1 MSLFSGKTYDVVVV
15 GAGAAGLFCAGVA
28 GQRGLRVLVL
38 DHATVLG
45 EKIRISGGGRC
56 NFTNLHSSLE
66 NFLCLAPRFPQQVLR
81 GYSPQDFIRLVR
93 AYRIGFHEKHKGQL
107 FCDRSSS
114 EIIAMLR
121 AEAEK
126 GGVQLAHPVRIQ
138 AISQVGR
145 DWSISTDQGSLVVPQ
160 LVMATGGLPVPAI
173 GASGLALDVARSLG
187 LAVTPIQPAL
197 VPLALTAE
205 ETSFL
210 TQLAGVSLPVR
221 IRAGTLRAS
230 SHGGLNASDSG
241 LRGEGGSGGDG
252 GSAPCYGAA
261 IFDED
266 LLITHKGVSGPAVLQ
281 ASSYWNPG
289 EDLTIDFLS
298 GEDPLAV
305 FDERRSGSK
314 TVAAMLTD
322 YLPERLAQALA
333 SHAGLPAGRWAE
345 QGRRQ
350 RLTLFGLLTSF
361 RLKPAGSLGWKKAEV
376 MRGGVATS
384 ALDSRT
390 LAAKAHAGLYFIG
403 ECVDVTGHLGGH
415 NFQWAWAS
423 GYACA
428 QALTSRARLA

>member
-1 MSLFSGKTYDVVVV
+1 
-15 GAGAAGLFCAGVA
+15 
-28 GQRGLRVLVL
+28 
-38 DHATVLG
+38 
-45 EKIRISGGGRC
+45 
-56 NFTNLHSSLE
+56 
-66 NFLCLAPRFPQQVLR
+66 
-81 GYSPQDFIRLVR
+81 
-93 AYRIGFHEKHKGQL
+93 
-107 FCDRSSS
+107 
-114 EIIAMLR
+114 
-121 AEAEK
+121 
-126 GGVQLAHPVRIQ
+126 
-138 AISQVGR
+138 
-145 DWSISTDQGSLVVPQ
+145 
-160 LVMATGGLPVPAI
+160 VPAI

-230 SHGGLNASDSG
+230 RHGGLNASDSG
-241 LRGEGGSGGDG
+241 LRGEGGSGGDS
-252 GSAPCYGAA
+252 GSVPRYGAA

-350 RLTLFGLLTSF
+350 RLALFGLLTSF
-361 RLKPAGSLGWKKAEV
+361 RFKPAGSLGWKKAEV